1 MMQQNRS
8 WLAALMI
15 AVGMLF
21 LIDRFA
27 WAAGISN
34 LLWSLVFFAVAG
46 VLTWLYV
53 SDPRRWWALFPG
65 FAALAA
71 ALAILA
77 GNTGGLVLL
86 ALTGGLLLTLY
97 VTDRNRRWALLAG
110 GALLSL
116 ALMAF
121 FEALFP
127 PADNGWWLFLGL
139 SLTFLALYL
148 RRPAGSGSWNLFA
161 AIALGAMALLAL
173 FTGRIVETLIALAL
187 MAGGGFMLWR
197 ESASPSSSLS
207 ARSAATA
214 GAAPPI
220 GPVPP
225 APGTSAQ
232 ASPVPGTSA
241 RATPAPGTSAQ
252 APAGTGPDVS
262 SGDAAARPAR
272 RRGRW
277 RWGRDS
283 SG

>member
-15 AVGMLF
+15 GVGMLF

-34 LLWSLVFFAVAG
+34 LLWSVVFFALAG
-46 VLTWLYV
+46 VLIWLYV
-53 SDPRRWWALFPG
+53 GDTARWWALFPG

-86 ALTGGLLLTLY
+86 ALCGAIFLTLY
-97 VTDRNRRWALLAG
+97 VTDRNRRWALLTG

-121 FEALFP
+121 FEAIFP
-127 PADNGWWLFLGL
+127 VADNGWWLFLGL
-139 SLTFLALYL
+139 ALTFVALYL
-148 RRPAGSGSWNLFA
+148 RRQPGAGSWNLFA

-187 MAGGGFMLWR
+187 MAGGAFMLWR
-197 ESASPSSSLS
+197 ESAMREAVPGQA
-207 ARSAATA
+207 ARTPRSGRLDAT
-214 GAAPPI
+214 
-220 GPVPP
+220 VPP
-225 APGTSAQ
+225 AAGDVTPT
-232 ASPVPGTSA
+232 PV
-241 RATPAPGTSAQ
+241 TPEQVAPGAPGAQ
-252 APAGTGPDVS
+252 PQATTPEE
-262 SGDAAARPAR
+262 PAR
-272 RRGRW
+272 RQGRS
-277 RWGRDS
+277 RWGRRS

>member
-1 MMQQNRS
+1 MQQNRS

-34 LLWSLVFFAVAG
+34 LLWSVVFFVVAG
-46 VLTWLYV
+46 VLTWLYA

-86 ALTGGLLLTLY
+86 TLAGGLLITLY

-121 FEALFP
+121 FETLFP
-127 PADNGWWLFLGL
+127 PADNGWWLFFGL
-139 SLTFLALYL
+139 SLTFVALYL
-148 RRPAGSGSWNLFA
+148 RRPEGAGSWNLFA

-197 ESASPSSSLS
+197 EAAAGSEPDLPRVP
-207 ARSAATA
+207 ARSAPSTPDHPGASSA
-214 GAAPPI
+214 ASAPPAAPGAPAADA
-220 GPVPP
+220 P
-225 APGTSAQ
+225 APDASA
-232 ASPVPGTSA
+232 
-241 RATPAPGTSAQ
+241 AT
-252 APAGTGPDVS
+252 
-262 SGDAAARPAR
+262 AR

>member
-1 MMQQNRS
+1 
-8 WLAALMI
+8 
-15 AVGMLF
+15 
-21 LIDRFA
+21 
-27 WAAGISN
+27 
-34 LLWSLVFFAVAG
+34 
-46 VLTWLYV
+46 
-53 SDPRRWWALFPG
+53 
-65 FAALAA
+65 
-71 ALAILA
+71 
-77 GNTGGLVLL
+77 
-86 ALTGGLLLTLY
+86 
-97 VTDRNRRWALLAG
+97 
-110 GALLSL
+110 
-116 ALMAF
+116 MAF

-127 PADNGWWLFLGL
+127 PADNGCGLFLGL
-139 SLTFLALYL
+139 SLTCLALYL

-241 RATPAPGTSAQ
+241 RATPAPGTPAQ
-252 APAGTGPDVS
+252 APAGPGPDVS